1 MATTL
6 NINVTGY
13 KETNEALKNIRT
25 ELSDFSMP
33 LIKSGGYYLDE
44 IEQNFEMSGAKFNE
58 PWEELSKYT
67 IAEKT
72 KLFSKGKAIE
82 ITKPLIRTGWL
93 RNSFFTNLINKYTV
107 KIETKAPYAELMH
120 KGGISTKGG
129 KVPARTLMKVDDE
142 RERKVNNIFADWLRN
157 IVNKSFYNK

>member
-1 MATTL
+1 MNL

-25 ELSDFSMP
+25 ELGDMLTP
-33 LIKSGGYYLDE
+33 LVDSGSYYLKE
-44 IEQNFEMSGAKFNE
+44 IDANFETRGMIFSNGWQ
-58 PWEELSKYT
+58 PLSQYT
-67 IAEKT
+67 IAEKQ
-72 KLFSKGKAIE
+72 KLAREGEAIA
-82 ITKPLIRTGWL
+82 TDHPLIRRGYL
-93 RNSFFTNLINKYTV
+93 RASFVMNILSKFG
-107 KIETKAPYAELMH
+107 IEISSKAPYAELMH
-120 KGGISTKGG
+120 KGGISSRGG